1 MALGWPSALRVA
13 RHPMVVASVVAGHEE
28 REDKME
34 VKVLE
39 WVVVVF
45 GGVGFWKENE
55 IGN

>member
-1 MALGWPSALRVA
+1 
-13 RHPMVVASVVAGHEE
+13 VVVGHEG
-28 REDKME
+28 REEKME

-45 GGVGFWKENE
+45 GGVGFWKKNE